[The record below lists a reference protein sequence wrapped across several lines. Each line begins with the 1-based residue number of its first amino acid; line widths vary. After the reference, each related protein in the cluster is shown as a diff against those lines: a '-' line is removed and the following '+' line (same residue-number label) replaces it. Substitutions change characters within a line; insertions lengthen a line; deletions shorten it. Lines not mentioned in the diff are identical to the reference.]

1 MTARNQRVPIHDMA
15 RSLLLALLLAPCA
28 LFAQGSAQDHLT
40 AARTAYE
47 ADTLSLALAYADS
60 AIQLDPNIMGGL
72 KLRGD
77 IKQRQRNFHGA
88 MMDYTRAEKVEP
100 ENPRLFIS
108 RAAVHISEGNL
119 KEAVQDCDRA
129 IKLDPNDADAWY
141 NRACADY
148 MGHNNDGAMRSL
160 EKAVKLKGEHA
171 DALFLRGVVR
181 GEQYKEA
188 AGIEDIKAALQLNPK
203 IAGGWM
209 SLGVLQ
215 FENEQYQDG
224 IESFTRAIDVDD
236 EEKKTAFYYRGDCY
250 YHLEDKDNA
259 CINWRQSAK
268 LGDKD
273 AQFIVK
279 NYCMTDA
286 ETIPKKPKKRR
297 NTVIE
302 F

>member
-1 MTARNQRVPIHDMA
+1 MT
-15 RSLLLALLLAPCA
+15 RSLLLAA
-28 LFAQGSAQDHLT
+28 LFAPCSLLAQRTAQEHLA

-60 AIQLDPNIMGGL
+60 AVELDANIIGGL

-100 ENPRLFIS
+100 ENPRLYVS
-108 RAAVHISEGNL
+108 RSAVHITEGNL
-119 KEAVQDCDRA
+119 KEAVQDCDHA
-129 IKLDPNDADAWY
+129 LKLDPNDADAWY

-148 MGHNNDGAMRSL
+148 MGHSNEGAMRSL
-160 EKAVKLKGEHA
+160 EKAVKLKGDHA

-188 AGIEDIKAALQLNPK
+188 AGIVDIQAALAINPN
-203 IAGGWM
+203 IPGGWM

-215 FENEQYQDG
+215 FENEQYQEG
-224 IESFTRAIDVDD
+224 IESFTRAIDADD
-236 EEKKTAFYYRGDCY
+236 HEKMVAYYYRGDCY

-279 NYCMTDA
+279 NYCNTDA

>member
-1 MTARNQRVPIHDMA
+1 MT
-15 RSLLLALLLAPCA
+15 RSLLLAA
-28 LFAQGSAQDHLT
+28 LFAPCSLFAQRTAQEHLA

-60 AIQLDPNIMGGL
+60 AVGLDANIIGGL

-100 ENPRLFIS
+100 ENPRLYVS
-108 RAAVHISEGNL
+108 RSAVHITEGNL

-148 MGHNNDGAMRSL
+148 MGHANEGAMRSL
-160 EKAVKLKGEHA
+160 EKAVKLKDDHA

-188 AGIEDIKAALQLNPK
+188 AGIADIQAALAMNPN
-203 IAGGWM
+203 IPGGWM

-215 FENEQYQDG
+215 FENEQYQEG
-224 IESFTRAIDVDD
+224 IESFTRAIDADD
-236 EEKKTAFYYRGDCY
+236 HEKMVAYYYRGDCY

-279 NYCMTDA
+279 NYCNTDA

>member
-1 MTARNQRVPIHDMA
+1 MT
-15 RSLLLALLLAPCA
+15 RSLLLASLFAPCS
-28 LFAQGSAQDHLT
+28 LIAQRTAQEHL
-40 AARTAYE
+40 ADARTAYE
-47 ADTLSLALAYADS
+47 ADTLGLALAYADS
-60 AIQLDPNIMGGL
+60 AVQLDANAIGAL

-88 MMDYTRAEKVEP
+88 MMDYTRAERVEP
-100 ENPRLFIS
+100 ENPRLFVS
-108 RAAVHISEGNL
+108 RSAVHISEGNL
-119 KEAVQDCDRA
+119 KDAVQDCDRA

-148 MGHNNDGAMRSL
+148 MGRNNEGALRSL

-181 GEQYKEA
+181 GEQYKES
-188 AGIEDIKAALQLNPK
+188 AGIVDIQSALAINPK
-203 IAGGWM
+203 IPGGWM

-215 FENEQYQDG
+215 FENQQYQEG
-224 IESFTRAIDVDD
+224 IESFTRAIDTDD
-236 EEKKTAFYYRGDCY
+236 SELMVAYYYRGDCY

-279 NYCMTDA
+279 NYCQTDA